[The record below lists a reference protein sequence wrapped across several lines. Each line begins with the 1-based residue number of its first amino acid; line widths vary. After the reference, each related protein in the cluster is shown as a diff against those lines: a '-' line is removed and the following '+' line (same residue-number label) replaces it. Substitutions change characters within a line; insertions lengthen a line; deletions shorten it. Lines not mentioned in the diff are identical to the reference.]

1 MRLLAIDFGL
11 KRTGLAV
18 TDPLQIIAHALD
30 TVETKVLM
38 EYLKKYL
45 NSEKVEEII
54 VGHPK
59 HADDTDADIMVNIR
73 LFVEELAKNFPNMKI
88 TFWDERHTS
97 KRASQAMVM
106 AGIKKKDRQKKEN
119 IDKIAATILLQDY
132 LEYKN

>member
-1 MRLLAIDFGL
+1 MRILAIDFGL

-38 EYLKKYL
+38 VYLIKYFA
-45 NSEKVEEII
+45 SEKVEEII
-54 VGHPK
+54 IGHPK

-73 LFVEELAKNFPNMKI
+73 LFADELSKNFNDKKI
-88 TFWDERHTS
+88 TFWDERYTS

-132 LEYKN
+132 LEFKK